1 MNNKEIIIE
10 EVQRILQIMEVS
22 EKTTPLLNE
31 GIIDDVIQGIVKV
44 GTKSG
49 DDALVVISKLE
60 REFGIP
66 KGVLDSDD
74 VFDLIKGTSDEQ
86 IAVLSKIINKMGPKQ
101 VDDLAQKVWSQL
113 SETHIQMDNIVRSIK
128 DSNTKIS
135 PKYIDDMADA
145 TIKSKEPGFDPL
157 IESLKSQFKK
167 RMNDSLKG
175 YIDVA
180 GSSSKVP
187 TSRFKQS
194 TTTPSSP
201 TTSYD
206 NYVKGMDKE
215 FDIMYEQALMESPYK
230 LATEQDDSLR
240 NVMHIMYKNNVSID
254 VNDFF
259 RQVNERLTNMKG
271 AADVASEAKMSW
283 IKKTLSKLRSM
294 CGVKTITWKTLFTA
308 PGCMVGFIGIASAV
322 SFGADFFGLDNRLW
336 KKLPCAMLAFIDI
349 PDFWAISDSEFY
361 KDLCSGQEWWKS
373 GDGGY
378 TNNEESL
385 KKWASDNGITI
396 EEIIWGEEYSEIN
409 EELYE
414 FIDGSTGWV
423 AV

>member
-1 MNNKEIIIE
+1 MNNKEIIME

-145 TIKSKEPGFDPL
+145 TIKSKKPGFDPL

-180 GSSSKVP
+180 GSSSKVTP
-187 TSRFKQS
+187 ITQQPLTPKITPKTDDTTLDGVINKFLSDPSTYPDYPAFKGTVELIGLKGKVTKMILANYKQYS
-194 TTTPSSP
+194 SFSPDELIKAGEEITTNLNNKEWGWLKKLFVNVQTEKIKPKSVIKLLALIVALSILIP
-201 TTSYD
+201 WGFTSY
-206 NYVKGMDKE
+206 E
-215 FDIMYEQALMESPYK
+215 
-230 LATEQDDSLR
+230 T
-240 NVMHIMYKNNVSID
+240 
-254 VNDFF
+254 
-259 RQVNERLTNMKG
+259 
-271 AADVASEAKMSW
+271 SE
-283 IKKTLSKLRSM
+283 KLRSSFED
-294 CGVKTITWKTLFTA
+294 K
-308 PGCMVGFIGIASAV
+308 VGIGEYV
-322 SFGADFFGLDNRLW
+322 
-336 KKLPCAMLAFIDI
+336 
-349 PDFWAISDSEFY
+349 
-361 KDLCSGQEWWKS
+361 
-373 GDGGY
+373 
-378 TNNEESL
+378 NNEESL
-385 KKWASDNGITI
+385 KKWASDEGIVI
-396 EEIIWGEEYSEIN
+396 NSIVWDEDFSEIN